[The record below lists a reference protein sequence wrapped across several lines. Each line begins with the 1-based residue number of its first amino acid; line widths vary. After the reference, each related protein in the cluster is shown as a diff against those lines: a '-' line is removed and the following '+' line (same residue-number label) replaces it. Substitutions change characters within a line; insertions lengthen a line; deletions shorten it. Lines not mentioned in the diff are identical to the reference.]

1 MNKYLNSKI
10 NHAMAHVAPE
20 HTKKIGGERCVSLVA
35 LGAAYSFLWGV
46 NLNSNVAVETSGKFR
61 RIAQYIA
68 SDASPFFLVRDG
80 GQDWVSTK
88 PIPGVPARTGSVR
101 PVTPSEFVLSR
112 KVKGVFERNGSL
124 SKELSLVDLSMQYLD
139 LYGVSISSDV
149 VYHTQGEFPRVIDW
163 LEASDVFSVRRD
175 VSGMDWVVVDGIT
188 PKVPSR
194 SLDFLGRSHFE
205 NSSSG
210 CESDTGVVSVNR
222 SVGYKRNDFV
232 PSETILTQRIKTILK
247 DRVGLG
253 GELSLVEL
261 AGEYHKLHGVPL
273 RDGVRYH
280 TQGKFTRFIDWVAD
294 SGVFNVRRGASNTE
308 NLVSINDMK
317 GKVAF
322 GGSSQNEALSTQCF
336 KPRPCPELLPQPAGK
351 GDVLRGQK
359 VFIDTSVLLTSSFW
373 DHASILNSAQGV
385 HIIAPV
391 IHELKEHVDRGGKL
405 SVAAQSALDSID
417 IARESGFWRVVS
429 SEFASGPRNYADPH
443 FLQLAE
449 NAKEAICIL
458 TADNGLIDRI
468 LDARAEGV
476 SVFFFDRKRG
486 ILKPQYKIK
495 TDDSL

>member
-1 MNKYLNSKI
+1 MNEILNKKI
-10 NHAMAHVAPE
+10 TDAMAYVSPE
-20 HTKKIGGERCVSLVA
+20 LTKKIGGVHCVSLVG
-35 LGAAYSFLWGV
+35 LGGAYSFLWGV
-46 NLNSNVAVETSGKFR
+46 RINSDVGMHTDGKFTR
-61 RIAQYIA
+61 LAQYIA
-68 SDASPFFLVRDG
+68 SDASPFFLARDG
-80 GQDWVSTK
+80 GQDWMSTK
-88 PIPGVPARTGSVR
+88 PVLGVSVR
-101 PVTPSEFVLSR
+101 NSGVRSATPSELVLIR
-112 KVKGVFERNGSL
+112 KIKGIFERNGS

-139 LYGVSISSDV
+139 LYGVSVTNDV
-149 VYHTQGEFPRVIDW
+149 AHHTQGRFARFIEW
-163 LEASDVFSVRRD
+163 LGASGVFSVRRD
-175 VSGMDWVVVDGIT
+175 VFGTDWVAVGGIT
-188 PKVPSR
+188 PKVHSK

-232 PSETILTQRIKTILK
+232 PSETILAQRIKTILK
-247 DRVGLG
+247 DRVGLD

-273 RDGVRYH
+273 RDGVSYH
-280 TQGKFTRFIDWVAD
+280 TQGKFSRFIDWAVD

-317 GKVAF
+317 GKVTF

-336 KPRPCPELLPQPAGK
+336 KRRPCPELLPQSSGK

-359 VFIDTSVLLTSSFW
+359 VFIDTSVLLSSSFW
-373 DHASILNSAQGV
+373 DNTSILNSAQRV

-391 IHELKEHVDRGGKL
+391 IHELKEHVDRGGKV
-405 SVAAQSALDSID
+405 SEAAQSALDSID
-417 IARESGFWRVVS
+417 IARKSGFWRVVS
-429 SEFASGPRNYADPH
+429 SEFASCPRNYADPH

-449 NAKEAICIL
+449 STKEAICIL

-468 LDARAEGV
+468 LDARTGEV

-486 ILKPQYKIK
+486 TLKPQYKIK
-495 TDDSL
+495 TDDTL